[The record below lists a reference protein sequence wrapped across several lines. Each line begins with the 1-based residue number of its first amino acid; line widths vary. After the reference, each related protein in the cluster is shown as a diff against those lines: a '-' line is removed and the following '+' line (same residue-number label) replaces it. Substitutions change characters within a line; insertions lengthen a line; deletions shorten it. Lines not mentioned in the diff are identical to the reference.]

1 MRSRWRGAQHQAM
14 RKLFSTPTAPR
25 SSLLPRRTSGDL
37 LNAQLRASLDGL
49 EVRDSTW
56 DEWLACQQA
65 QTQTPPPRPSVKQ

>member
-1 MRSRWRGAQHQAM
+1 M

-25 SSLLPRRTSGDL
+25 SSLLPRRTNGD
-37 LNAQLRASLDGL
+37 LNAQLRASLEGL

-65 QTQTPPPRPSVKQ
+65 QAKAPPPRALAKPQ